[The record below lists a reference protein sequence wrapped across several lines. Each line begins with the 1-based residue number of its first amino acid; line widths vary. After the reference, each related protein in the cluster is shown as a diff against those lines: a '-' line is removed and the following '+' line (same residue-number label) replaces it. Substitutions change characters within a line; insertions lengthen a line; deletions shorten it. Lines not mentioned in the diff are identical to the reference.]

1 MTLKSLASALAIL
14 SASVT
19 PALAQ
24 VVNSCDSYIS
34 NAAFVVFPPAE
45 TTAEYAGGQVRLIT
59 LDTAG
64 EPACCSYH
72 LMVLYPSV
80 DGTYF
85 ECGLVGSGTDL
96 GWYSIYVNQ
105 AQVLRDDEG
114 GVSLVVPTEGNVDG
128 EVVPSSVK
136 IDVDLAAMTL
146 AVSAP

>member
-1 MTLKSLASALAIL
+1 MTLKYAATALAIL

-24 VVNSCDSYIS
+24 AVNSCDSYVS
-34 NAAFVVFPPAE
+34 DAAFLVFPPAE
-45 TTAEYAGGQVRLIT
+45 TTAEYADGQVRLIT

-85 ECGLVGSGTDL
+85 ECGMVGSGPDL
-96 GWYSIYVNQ
+96 GWYSVFVNQ
-105 AQVLRDDEG
+105 AQVLREDEG
-114 GVSLVVPTEGNVDG
+114 ALSLIVPAEGNIDG
-128 EVVPSSVK
+128 EVIPTAVK
-136 IDVDLAAMTL
+136 IDVDLVAFSLTA
-146 AVSAP
+146 SAP